1 MTSTGNSDKRPVTVG
16 TRVRILAVSGSLLAD
31 LPADDVQQLRS
42 MLGDVLE
49 IDEIDEHG
57 RPWVT
62 KWFGDSRSHSLALD
76 DDEFEIVE

>member
-1 MTSTGNSDKRPVTVG
+1 MTSSGHSDKRSVAVG

-31 LPADDVQQLRS
+31 LPADEVHQVKS